1 MLDNAVKKRI
11 FVTYRRGLF
20 PMENTKKQKLFE
32 VASLQQGYFTA
43 QQAVRAGF
51 SYRMHS
57 HYKQS
62 GQWLEID
69 RGVFRLAQFPN
80 SPDEDYVRWSLW
92 SRDRKGEPQAV
103 FSHDSALA
111 IHGLSDIMPSKI
123 HFTVPSG
130 FRKKIPKGCVVHKG
144 KVSPDE
150 KEQREGFFVTTPLRT
165 IIDSAD
171 SSISMDYLQ
180 QAIKEAC
187 DKGMLQ
193 IIDIVSAQMSERA
206 KGKITALLK
215 NMKSANGNNL

>member
-1 MLDNAVKKRI
+1 
-11 FVTYRRGLF
+11 
-20 PMENTKKQKLFE
+20 MENTKKQELFE

-69 RGVFRLAQFPN
+69 RGVFRFAQFPN

-130 FRKKIPKGCVVHKG
+130 FRKKTPKGCVVHKG
-144 KVSPDE
+144 KVPSNE

-165 IIDSAD
+165 IIDSAESD
-171 SSISMDYLQ
+171 LSMDYLQ

-193 IIDIVSAQMSERA
+193 IIDVVTAEMSAQAE
-206 KGKITALLK
+206 GKIAALIK
-215 NMKSANGNNL
+215 NMKSIKGDRL

>member
-1 MLDNAVKKRI
+1 
-11 FVTYRRGLF
+11 
-20 PMENTKKQKLFE
+20 MENTKKQKLFE
-32 VASLQQGYFTA
+32 TASLQQGYFTA
-43 QQAVRAGF
+43 KQALRVGF

-103 FSHDSALA
+103 FSYDSALA
-111 IHGLSDIMPSKI
+111 IHGLSDVMPSKI

-130 FRKKIPKGCVVHKG
+130 FRKKTPKGCIVHKG
-144 KVSPDE
+144 KISSDE
-150 KEQREGFFVTTPLRT
+150 KEQREGFFVTKPLRT
-165 IIDSAD
+165 IVDSAE
-171 SSISMDYLQ
+171 SNLSIDYLQ

-187 DKGMLQ
+187 DKGMIQ
-193 IIDIVSAQMSERA
+193 IIDIVSAEMSEKA
-206 KGKITALLK
+206 KEKVMMIFK
-215 NMKSANGNNL
+215 NMKTAKG

>member
-1 MLDNAVKKRI
+1 
-11 FVTYRRGLF
+11 
-20 PMENTKKQKLFE
+20 MENTKKQKLFE
-32 VASLQQGYFTA
+32 IASLQQGYFTA
-43 QQAVRAGF
+43 KQAVSAGF

-62 GQWLEID
+62 GQWLEIG

-103 FSHDSALA
+103 ISHESALS
-111 IHGLSDIMPSKI
+111 IHGLSDVMPSKI

-130 FRKKIPKGCVVHKG
+130 FRKKAPKGCVIRKG
-144 KVSPDE
+144 MISADE
-150 KEQREGFFVTTPLRT
+150 KEQREGFFVTKPLRT
-165 IIDSAD
+165 IIDSAEANL
-171 SSISMDYLQ
+171 SIDYLQ

-193 IIDIVSAQMSERA
+193 IIDIVSAEMSEKA
-206 KGKITALLK
+206 KEKVMMILK
-215 NMKSANGNNL
+215 NMKATRG